1 MSGLVRDMPEVDYHA
16 HPALSSTGAR
26 KLLPPSCPA
35 KFDYERRHP
44 RVPTRAMREGRAAHR
59 MILGVGVEVVPVVG
73 YDDWRTKAAQDQRKE
88 IEAAGSVALLER
100 DVRRLM
106 AMRDALMR
114 HPIAGRLF
122 DPDRGEPEASLFW
135 VDDETGVECRGRL
148 DFLPSPVDGRRL
160 IIPDYKRSESA
171 LPTGTGFPKSA
182 ANYGYPMQADWYLRG
197 VKALGID
204 RDPHFIFVVQEPEPP
219 FVVTVGQFHPSDLA
233 MAHERNRRA
242 LHTFAACEASGEWP
256 GYASEVVTFQ
266 MPTYWRIDTEN
277 LLESESA

>member
-1 MSGLVRDMPEVDYHA
+1 MSGIVHSLPEADYHA

-44 RVPTRAMREGRAAHR
+44 RVPTRAMREGHAAHR

-88 IEAAGSVALLER
+88 IEAAGSVALLEH

-122 DPDRGEPEASLFW
+122 DPDRGEPEASLLW

-148 DFLPSPVDGRRL
+148 DFLPNPVDGRRL

-171 LPTGTGFPKSA
+171 LPTGVGFPKSA

-197 VKALGID
+197 ARALKL
-204 RDPHFIFVVQEPEPP
+204 DPDPQFVFVAQSDQPP
-219 FVVTVGQFHPSDLA
+219 YLVSVTYLTSADLQL
-233 MAHERNRRA
+233 AHHRNRIA
-242 LHTFAACEASGEWP
+242 LHTFKGCSERGEWP
-256 GYASEVVTFQ
+256 GYDAVTALP
-266 MPTYWRIDTEN
+266 MPTYWRIESET
-277 LLESESA
+277 LLESEPA